1 MSGRGWH
8 ILREEDGALTLCRRL
23 PPRFDVMAE
32 THLPG
37 GSALRLAH
45 QIRQDLWRALQRVR
59 GFAPIVRL
67 EPVLGG
73 WQVTAGGMLSG
84 HAAPGVSGRIADLLE
99 SPAHRSRWLR
109 SAGYRPGGV
118 A

>member
-8 ILREEDGALTLCRRL
+8 ILRDDGGALTLCRRM

-45 QIRQDLWRALQRVR
+45 QIRQDLWRLLQRVR
-59 GFAPIVRL
+59 GFAPVVRL
-67 EPVLGG
+67 VPEADG
-73 WQVTAGGMLSG
+73 WQVAAGGALAG
-84 HAAPGVSGRIADLLE
+84 RPAHDTEARIAALLD
-99 SPAHRSRWLR
+99 SPAHRARWLR
-109 SAGYRPGGV
+109 GAGYRSEGC
-118 A
+118 